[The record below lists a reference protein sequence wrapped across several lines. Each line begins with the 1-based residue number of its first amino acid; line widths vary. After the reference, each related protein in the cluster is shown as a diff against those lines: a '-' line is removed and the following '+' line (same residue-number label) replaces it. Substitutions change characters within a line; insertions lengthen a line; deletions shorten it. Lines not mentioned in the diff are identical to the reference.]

1 MAGRPRE
8 FDREAALEAAMLL
21 FWRKGYAAASMND
34 LCEAMGVRSP
44 SLYAAF
50 ESKEAL
56 YLAAIEHYVQT
67 EGPPVWDRLGEGATA
82 REGIAKLLHS
92 AAEIL
97 PKSRSAPAGC
107 MAVLGA
113 VSDEWPA
120 SIARAVRKVRS
131 DMLSNLHARLQ
142 AAVADGEL
150 SAATDIEALSRFYLS
165 VYQGMSIQAKD
176 GATQAELEGAAD
188 AAMAAWPQF
197 RRTG

>member
-1 MAGRPRE
+1 
-8 FDREAALEAAMLL
+8 MLL

-56 YLAAIEHYVQT
+56 YLAAIEHYVRTQA
-67 EGPPVWDRLGEGATA
+67 PPVWDRLGEGATGRA
-82 REGIAKLLHS
+82 GVENFLFA

-107 MAVLGA
+107 MVVLGA

-120 SIARAVRKVRS
+120 PIARAIRKIRLE
-131 DMLSNLHARLQ
+131 MLGNLRARIE
-142 AAVADGEL
+142 AAIASGEL
-150 SAATDIEALSRFYLS
+150 PAATDIDALSRFYLS
-165 VYQGMSIQAKD
+165 VYEGMAIQAKD
-176 GATQAELEGAAD
+176 GATTDELKGAAR
-188 AAMAAWPQF
+188 AAMTAWPQLI
-197 RRTG
+197 RIS

>member
-1 MAGRPRE
+1 
-8 FDREAALEAAMLL
+8 MLL

-67 EGPPVWDRLGEGATA
+67 QAPPVWGRLSEGATA
-82 REGIAKLLHS
+82 RDGVANLLIA
-92 AAEIL
+92 AAEVL

-107 MAVLGA
+107 MVVLGA

-120 SIARAVRKVRS
+120 PIARAIRKIRLE
-131 DMLSNLHARLQ
+131 MLGNLRARIE
-142 AAVADGEL
+142 AAIASGEL
-150 SAATDIEALSRFYLS
+150 PAATDIDALSRFYLS
-165 VYQGMSIQAKD
+165 VYEGMAIQAKD
-176 GATQAELEGAAD
+176 GATTDELKGAAR
-188 AAMAAWPQF
+188 AAMAAWPQLI
-197 RRTG
+197 RIS

>member
-67 EGPPVWDRLGEGATA
+67 QAPPVRGRLSEGATA
-82 REGIAKLLHS
+82 RDGVANEVAQCFRTAGIAALRADLVDCLEKIVIDRDGNTLHLL
-92 AAEIL
+92 IL
-97 PKSRSAPAGC
+97 VR
-107 MAVLGA
+107 LG
-113 VSDEWPA
+113 STRGNFGGD
-120 SIARAVRKVRS
+120 
-131 DMLSNLHARLQ
+131 
-142 AAVADGEL
+142 
-150 SAATDIEALSRFYLS
+150 
-165 VYQGMSIQAKD
+165 
-176 GATQAELEGAAD
+176 
-188 AAMAAWPQF
+188 
-197 RRTG
+197 